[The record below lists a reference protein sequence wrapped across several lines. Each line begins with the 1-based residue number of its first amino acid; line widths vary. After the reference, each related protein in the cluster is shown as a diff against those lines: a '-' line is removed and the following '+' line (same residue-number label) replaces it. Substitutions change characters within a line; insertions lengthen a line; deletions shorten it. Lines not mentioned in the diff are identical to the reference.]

1 MKKQP
6 YVIKPQKLDELNDK
20 AVSYASLND
29 GETLTFIE
37 HIRNGIPF
45 SFLSNFI
52 ENSALNLQEWSEIL
66 HLNLRTLQRY
76 KKDALTFDSPQSER
90 ILQILLLNNYGIEVF
105 GNKQKF
111 HGWLEMENI
120 ALGKIKPKSLL
131 DSSFGI
137 NLIKDELSRIEHGVL
152 A

>member
-1 MKKQP
+1 MKKQ
-6 YVIKPQKLDELNDK
+6 YYKLKPLKPAQFNEKNI
-20 AVSYASLND
+20 SYASLD
-29 GETLTFIE
+29 DVETLTFIA

-45 SFLSNFI
+45 SFLSKFI
-52 ENSALNLQEWSEIL
+52 ENSALNMQEWSEIL

-76 KKDALTFDSPQSER
+76 KKDELIFDSPQSER

-105 GNKQKF
+105 GSRQKF
-111 HGWLEMENI
+111 QSWLDAENVAI
-120 ALGKIKPKSLL
+120 GKIKPKSLL

-137 NLIKDELSRIEHGVL
+137 NLIKDELSRIEHGIL